1 MRRLRETSESGYA
14 TRVKQLT
21 ISTHLLQDRTFRS
34 SFEEDRQYRDLCKEE
49 RQAIGYVYSQVH
61 HILKHCLPSVEVIVI
76 ADYEDTWTCAKTG
89 FITGG
94 PMGRKEIL
102 LRTGVDIVE
111 THTLQPTKIVEHW
124 RKRRSILAHAAK
136 AAADF
141 AQSCKRTIHIDI
153 AYDHVG
159 SPQYGSSSSMMETR
173 VSSELYQF
181 LSTDRIRHLSQ
192 RHTQAFTNYDEFELV
207 GLPNP
212 KMMTYTNWN
221 YSSALRFYGD
231 HQIPNLQQLN
241 LYKVKAINSHLMDLV
256 ESSPSLHRL
265 ECVEV
270 DLDNDG
276 NFPPSANP
284 WRFVWETLNRHT
296 TLQELSFSRLG
307 VMGFSG
313 SLIEDAGND
322 DTSAICLWSGQ
333 AEIETGLS
341 YLIEMYYYLRSLQ
354 MVNVSDLADSTIE
367 ANDVSIRSI
376 YAPQTILSNWF
387 DRQRKEV
394 DTLAT
399 ISLCPSP
406 RHNNTVLWGAALER
420 RSIGKALRY

>member
-1 MRRLRETSESGYA
+1 MRRLKEISESGYA

-21 ISTHLLQDRTFRS
+21 ISTYMLQDRTSRP

-61 HILKHCLPSVEVIVI
+61 NILKHCLPSIEVIVI
-76 ADYEDTWTCAKTG
+76 ADYEETWTCAKTG

-111 THTLQPTKIVEHW
+111 THTIQPGKIVDHW
-124 RKRRSILAHAAK
+124 RKRRSVLEHAAT

-141 AQSCKRTIHIDI
+141 AQSCQRTIHIDI

-159 SPQYGSSSSMMETR
+159 SLQYGSSSSMMEAR
-173 VSSELYQF
+173 VSSKLYQL
-181 LSTDRIRHLSQ
+181 LSSDRIRYLSQ
-192 RHTQAFTNYDEFELV
+192 RHTGIWSDYDDFELV

-231 HQIPNLQQLN
+231 HQMPNLRQLN
-241 LYKVKAINSHLMDLV
+241 LHKVKAINSHLMGLV
-256 ESSPSLHRL
+256 ESSPALHRL

-276 NFPPSANP
+276 NFPLSAHP
-284 WRFVWETLNRHT
+284 WRFV
-296 TLQELSFSRLG
+296 
-307 VMGFSG
+307 
-313 SLIEDAGND
+313 
-322 DTSAICLWSGQ
+322 
-333 AEIETGLS
+333 
-341 YLIEMYYYLRSLQ
+341 
-354 MVNVSDLADSTIE
+354 
-367 ANDVSIRSI
+367 
-376 YAPQTILSNWF
+376 
-387 DRQRKEV
+387 
-394 DTLAT
+394 
-399 ISLCPSP
+399 
-406 RHNNTVLWGAALER
+406 
-420 RSIGKALRY
+420 GKP